1 MIDIKLIHQLFDFI
15 ESACLAD
22 GGDGD
27 VLVVSPNYINLADEF
42 GRWCDSTWW
51 TRRESE
57 DHITYFN
64 EQESIHFSDLELK
77 CYATTTVKTYLGYK
91 C

>member
-1 MIDIKLIHQLFDFI
+1 MFDFL
-15 ESACLAD
+15 ESVCFAD

-42 GRWCDSTWW
+42 GSWCELNNNTWW

-64 EQESIHFSDLELK
+64 DQENIHFSDTEIK
-77 CYATTTVKTYLGYK
+77 CHATTTVKTYLGYK